1 MIEKVDSYEFGETHY
16 LPHRPVLRDEKETT
30 KMRVVFDASCASPKD
45 GYSLN
50 DVLYQGPTMTQE
62 LIDIL
67 LRFRSYNYV
76 MTADIEKAFLQ
87 ISIASEH
94 RNFVRFLWFK
104 NINNIDYENFDNTK
118 LVEYR
123 FCRILFGLTSSPFLL
138 EATIDKHISE
148 HENTDILLKDK
159 LKNSLHVDD
168 LNAGADSIED
178 AKTFYDSAKACLR
191 DGGFNLRKFKSNS
204 KELENMVYREN
215 PKDQMFTS
223 EKKVLGI
230 NWQKENDTIFF
241 DFQELKFCSVPT
253 KRSVLKSM
261 AS

>member
-1 MIEKVDSYEFGETHY
+1 
-16 LPHRPVLRDEKETT
+16 
-30 KMRVVFDASCASPKD
+30 MRLE
-45 GYSLN
+45 LN
-50 DVLYQGPTMTQE
+50 PYFE
-62 LIDIL
+62 IL
-67 LRFRSYNYV
+67 LPDY
-76 MTADIEKAFLQ
+76 Q

-148 HENTDILLKDK
+148 HENTDSLLKDK

-178 AKTFYDSAKACLR
+178 AKHYLLHNSIFSSSA
-191 DGGFNLRKFKSNS
+191 
-204 KELENMVYREN
+204 
-215 PKDQMFTS
+215 
-223 EKKVLGI
+223 
-230 NWQKENDTIFF
+230 
-241 DFQELKFCSVPT
+241 
-253 KRSVLKSM
+253 
-261 AS
+261 

>member
-1 MIEKVDSYEFGETHY
+1 
-16 LPHRPVLRDEKETT
+16 
-30 KMRVVFDASCASPKD
+30 MRLE
-45 GYSLN
+45 LN
-50 DVLYQGPTMTQE
+50 PYFE
-62 LIDIL
+62 IL
-67 LRFRSYNYV
+67 LPDY
-76 MTADIEKAFLQ
+76 Q

-178 AKTFYDSAKACLR
+178 AKTFLQNAKTL
-191 DGGFNLRKFKSNS
+191 
-204 KELENMVYREN
+204 
-215 PKDQMFTS
+215 QMHS
-223 EKKVLGI
+223 IK
-230 NWQKENDTIFF
+230 
-241 DFQELKFCSVPT
+241 C
-253 KRSVLKSM
+253 
-261 AS
+261 